1 MSRLHGSGR
10 LEGVMTLSGANSPP
24 TTCTLPLPQIHRQPT
39 FFKKTNRNL
48 NGTNPNP
55 PASAAANTT
64 DERQP
69 ATVSGCGCASALF
82 FYFFFT
88 KNLTSPSLP
97 ILDGGPPANAY
108 SGLHGEPTNAARRRF
123 RAHHGA
129 PTSDVTTCQRV
140 NTASVSACQ
149 RHPSTAC
156 QRHLPAITDAS
167 RQAAVG
173 RGPIA
178 HANKCVCV
186 HVTTEAKTP
195 IYTTDSSTV
204 NVLNQPVPPP
214 SCPGRRVQRFRIHP

>member
-88 KNLTSPSLP
+88 KKPNQPEPSHP
-97 ILDGGPPANAY
+97 G
-108 SGLHGEPTNAARRRF
+108 RR
-123 RAHHGA
+123 A
-129 PTSDVTTCQRV
+129 
-140 NTASVSACQ
+140 ACQ
-149 RHPSTAC
+149 RL
-156 QRHLPAITDAS
+156 QRAS
-167 RQAAVG
+167 RRADE
-173 RGPIA
+173 RRPPTI
-178 HANKCVCV
+178 
-186 HVTTEAKTP
+186 
-195 IYTTDSSTV
+195 SSASRSADV
-204 NVLNQPVPPP
+204 
-214 SCPGRRVQRFRIHP
+214 